1 MRLTRSFIR
10 DDCER
15 RSEKSMAVSGRG
27 TIPGQRTHVTQVNSG
42 VISFSSIL
50 IQLEWTVTYPGPRRR
65 LWSGRRAAA
74 AGSGWTLIHVEYTTH
89 CQRGGE
95 QHRTA
100 SLTPRKHHVILN
112 SCFIQ
117 SSVIIRAASNQS
129 TCWLSSQQVIWGLK
143 HAHQGSKTSANTLF
157 CPKLVINIKEI
168 DNWCL
173 LTHLQ

>member
-27 TIPGQRTHVTQVNSG
+27 TIPGQPTHVTQVNSG
-42 VISFSSIL
+42 VISFPSIL
-50 IQLEWTVTYPGPRRR
+50 IQSRWTVTDPGPRRR

-100 SLTPRKHHVILN
+100 FLTPQNIMWSSTAALFTLLLEIELQVINQPADYLLN
-112 SCFIQ
+112 RSFEDWNMPIRDPRHRQILCFVQ
-117 SSVIIRAASNQS
+117 N
-129 TCWLSSQQVIWGLK
+129 WLS
-143 HAHQGSKTSANTLF
+143 TSRRSITD
-157 CPKLVINIKEI
+157 VY
-168 DNWCL
+168 
-173 LTHLQ
+173 